1 MHINEEDVMLFA
13 CISTPFMLLA
23 LAHAIKA
30 QLCVELNGD
39 CTGGFVQEFV
49 DLLAFVVPDC
59 RGSFHVWGTALT
71 HDKEWTGPIKGHY
84 TKADS
89 GIPFLFR
96 S

>member
-59 RGSFHVWGTALT
+59 RGSFHVFMCGAL
-71 HDKEWTGPIKGHY
+71 P
-84 TKADS
+84 
-89 GIPFLFR
+89 
-96 S
+96 